1 MKFYFQNANTNSFDA
16 TMRGPVNPFTT
27 SLAKGDEDSVLG
39 LSFPNW
45 LAAQMRGK
53 EGEFQDYLVFHV
65 KVWKDKPIVV
75 DKALKK
81 LRSETSRKEARLASP
96 PFSSSEAVASR
107 QDDRAPDHHTSAATA
122 SLTSPSTSRTSSCS
136 SSMATPAPPKRPK
149 TTPSTSGA
157 KKMRKKRGQK
167 RKSSLTQRG
176 TPRLRAKPAEET
188 QRVPGFPAR

>member
-1 MKFYFQNANTNSFDA
+1 
-16 TMRGPVNPFTT
+16 MRGPVNPFTT

-81 LRSETSRKEARLASP
+81 MRSETSRKARLASP
-96 PFSSSEAVASR
+96 PCSSSEASR
-107 QDDRAPDHHTSAATA
+107 QDDLAPDHTSAATA

-136 SSMATPAPPKRPK
+136 SSMATPAPPK

-157 KKMRKKRGQK
+157 KRMRKKQRGQK

>member
-81 LRSETSRKEARLASP
+81 MRSETSRKEARLASP
-96 PFSSSEAVASR
+96 PFSSSEAASR
-107 QDDRAPDHHTSAATA
+107 QDDRAPDHTAATA

-136 SSMATPAPPKRPK
+136 SSMATPAPPRTPK
-149 TTPSTSGA
+149 TTPPSSSG